1 MIIFINFG
9 EGMMHVLEES
19 DLRIESGRSPFPG
32 RVRQLLLKHGELI
45 AALTGGFLTL
55 LGYVLGQL
63 TGLSY
68 WYIYLLAY
76 VIGGY
81 YQIKA
86 GILDTMKNRQLNVE
100 LLMGIAAV
108 GAAGIDHWL
117 EGAVLIFI
125 FALSGALETYSMAKS
140 SSAISSL
147 MDLQPET
154 ARLVIDNQERT
165 VSVGR
170 LNPGDTIRIRPGER
184 IPADGTIIK
193 GETTVDES
201 SMTGESIPVLK
212 KVKDA
217 VLAGTVN
224 MDGNLLVRVAKRNED
239 SLFSKIVDL
248 VQRAQSEKAPS
259 QLFIERFERTYVKVV
274 IGITLL
280 MLFLPHF
287 VFGWSWSDTIY
298 RAMVMLVV
306 ASPCALVASTMPAVL
321 SAVAN
326 GARKGILI
334 KGGVHLEQLAAVKA
348 LAFDKTGTLTKGRP
362 EVTHMLNV
370 SGSDDAAFTAA
381 VAAIENNASHPLGK
395 ALVAYTQTAA
405 RTLPEAE
412 HVKVKPGFGVTGEVA
427 GRTYA
432 IGKADMLDP
441 AAVQAFIGTH
451 KSELPEG
458 RTLVYVESEGRVIG
472 AFALKDQVR
481 ESSVEAVKILHRFG
495 IQTIMLTGDNEKT
508 AEAIQKETG
517 VSSFIANCLPE
528 NKVSEIKKLSEKYG
542 SVGMVGDGIND
553 TPALARASVG
563 IAMGGGNDAALETAD
578 IILMKN
584 DLRRIADSVR
594 LSKRMNRI
602 IKTNIVF
609 ALSMIGLLM
618 CANLLQFISMP
629 LGVVGH
635 EGSTILVILNG
646 LRMLRG

>member
-1 MIIFINFG
+1 MLQ
-9 EGMMHVLEES
+9 ET
-19 DLRIESGRSPFPG
+19 DLKIGTGRSPFPE
-32 RVRQLLLKHGELI
+32 RMRRFLTKHGELI
-45 AALTGGFLTL
+45 AALIGGFLTL
-55 LGYVLGQL
+55 LGYILGQL
-63 TGLSY
+63 TGLNF

-76 VIGGY
+76 IIGGY

-86 GILDTMKNRQLNVE
+86 GILDTIKSKQLNVE
-100 LLMGIAAV
+100 LLMGIAAI
-108 GAAGIDHWL
+108 GAAGINHWM

-140 SSAISSL
+140 TSAISSL

-154 ARLVIDNQERT
+154 ARLVINNQEQA
-165 VSVGR
+165 VSVSQ
-170 LNPGDTIRIRPGER
+170 LNPGDTIRIKPGER
-184 IPADGTIIK
+184 VPADGTIIK

-201 SMTGESIPVLK
+201 SMTGESIPTLK

-217 VLAGTVN
+217 VMAGTVN
-224 MDGNLLVRVAKRNED
+224 IDGNLLVSVTKRSED

-248 VQRAQSEKAPS
+248 VQTAQSEKAPS
-259 QLFIERFERTYVKVV
+259 QLFIERFERIYVKVV

-334 KGGVHLEQLAAVKA
+334 KGGVHLEQLASVKA
-348 LAFDKTGTLTKGRP
+348 LAFDKTGTLTKGKP
-362 EVTHMLNV
+362 EVTHVLNA
-370 SGSDDAAFTAA
+370 SGFDDAAFTAA

-395 ALVAYTQTAA
+395 AIVAYTQKTG

-412 HVKVKPGFGVTGEVA
+412 HVKVKPGFGVTGEVD

-441 AAVQAFIGTH
+441 AAVQTFIDKH
-451 KSELPEG
+451 KNELPEG
-458 RTLVYVESEGRVIG
+458 HTMVYVESEGGVIG

-481 ESSVEAVKILHRFG
+481 ESSVEAIKTLHHYG

-528 NKVSEIKKLSEKYG
+528 NKVNEIKKLSEKYG

-553 TPALARASVG
+553 TPALAQASVG

-578 IILMKN
+578 IVLMKN
-584 DLRRIADSVR
+584 DLQRIADSVR

-602 IKTNIVF
+602 IKVNIVF

>member
-1 MIIFINFG
+1 MIHMLQ
-9 EGMMHVLEES
+9 ET
-19 DLRIESGRSPFPG
+19 DLKIGTGRSPFPE
-32 RVRQLLLKHGELI
+32 RMRRLLTKHGELI
-45 AALTGGFLTL
+45 AALIGGFLTL
-55 LGYVLGQL
+55 LGYILGQL
-63 TGLSY
+63 TGLNF
-68 WYIYLLAY
+68 WYVYLLAY
-76 VIGGY
+76 IIGGY

-86 GILDTMKNRQLNVE
+86 GILDTIKSKQLNVE
-100 LLMGIAAV
+100 LLMGIAAI
-108 GAAGIDHWL
+108 GAAGINHWM

-140 SSAISSL
+140 TSAISSL

-154 ARLVIDNQERT
+154 ARLVINNQEQA
-165 VSVGR
+165 VSVSQ
-170 LNPGDTIRIRPGER
+170 LNPGDTIRIKPGER
-184 IPADGTIIK
+184 VPADGTIIK

-201 SMTGESIPVLK
+201 SMTGESIPMLK
-212 KVKDA
+212 KVKDP
-217 VLAGTVN
+217 VMAGTVN
-224 MDGNLLVRVAKRNED
+224 IDGNLLVSVTKRSED

-248 VQRAQSEKAPS
+248 VQTAQSEKAPS
-259 QLFIERFERTYVKVV
+259 QLFIERFERIYVKVV

-280 MLFLPHF
+280 MLFLPHY

-334 KGGVHLEQLAAVKA
+334 KGGVHLEQLASVKA
-348 LAFDKTGTLTKGRP
+348 LAFDKTGTLTKGKP
-362 EVTHMLNV
+362 EVTHVLNA
-370 SGSDDAAFTAA
+370 SGFDDAAFTAA

-395 ALVAYTQTAA
+395 AIVAYTQKTG

-412 HVKVKPGFGVTGEVA
+412 HVKVKPGFGVTGEVD

-441 AAVQAFIGTH
+441 AAVQTFIDKH
-451 KSELPEG
+451 KNELPEG
-458 RTLVYVESEGRVIG
+458 HTMVYVESEGGVIG

-481 ESSVEAVKILHRFG
+481 ESSVEAIKTLHHYG

-528 NKVSEIKKLSEKYG
+528 NKVNEIKKLSEKYG

-553 TPALARASVG
+553 TPALAQASVG

-578 IILMKN
+578 IVLMKN
-584 DLRRIADSVR
+584 DLQRIADSVR

-602 IKTNIVF
+602 IKVNIVF

>member
-1 MIIFINFG
+1 MT
-9 EGMMHVLEES
+9 
-19 DLRIESGRSPFPG
+19 
-32 RVRQLLLKHGELI
+32 KHGELI
-45 AALTGGFLTL
+45 AALIGGFLTL
-55 LGYVLGQL
+55 LGYILGQL
-63 TGLSY
+63 TGLNF

-76 VIGGY
+76 IIGGY

-86 GILDTMKNRQLNVE
+86 GILDTIKSKQLNVE
-100 LLMGIAAV
+100 LLMGIAAI
-108 GAAGIDHWL
+108 GAAGINHWM

-140 SSAISSL
+140 TSAISSL

-154 ARLVIDNQERT
+154 ARLVINNQEQA
-165 VSVGR
+165 VSVSQ
-170 LNPGDTIRIRPGER
+170 LNPGDTIRIKPGER
-184 IPADGTIIK
+184 VPADGTIIK

-201 SMTGESIPVLK
+201 SMTGESIPTLK

-217 VLAGTVN
+217 VMAGTVN
-224 MDGNLLVRVAKRNED
+224 IDGNLLVSVTKRSED

-248 VQRAQSEKAPS
+248 VQTAQSEKAPS
-259 QLFIERFERTYVKVV
+259 QLFIERFERIYVKVV

-334 KGGVHLEQLAAVKA
+334 KGGVHLEQLASVKA
-348 LAFDKTGTLTKGRP
+348 LAFDKTGTLTKGKP
-362 EVTHMLNV
+362 EVTHVLNA
-370 SGSDDAAFTAA
+370 SGFDDAAFTAA

-395 ALVAYTQTAA
+395 AIVAYTQKTG

-412 HVKVKPGFGVTGEVA
+412 HVKVKPGFGVTGEVD

-441 AAVQAFIGTH
+441 AAVQTFIDKH
-451 KSELPEG
+451 KNELPEG
-458 RTLVYVESEGRVIG
+458 HTMVYVESEGGVIG

-481 ESSVEAVKILHRFG
+481 ESSVEAIKTLHHYG

-528 NKVSEIKKLSEKYG
+528 NKVNEIKKLSEKYG

-553 TPALARASVG
+553 TPALAQASVG

-578 IILMKN
+578 IVLMKN
-584 DLRRIADSVR
+584 DLQRIADSVR

-602 IKTNIVF
+602 IKVNIVF